1 LFDFVGFLQVSHRLF
16 HSIISVGGPLEK
28 SCKLEGILDTIVH
41 RGMDLQKELDENS
54 AIEESIRQEIEAEF
68 QNKPNHPIVSEAPKA
83 EEQLFV
89 PVENNTSNEARE
101 PTTPT
106 GKSTDSPSKDYARTP
121 GTPDQSPDS
130 GVTFNT
136 VREISHPAA
145 TFPFSPNSI
154 DNADLSGVGLP
165 AYRRN
170 TSLDYADSFG
180 CGATSFLGTHVF
192 SDGEQA
198 ASPLRFTDGNENRLR
213 ASSADGEGGHTQP
226 YLVLTPT
233 LTSSFDTVDFR
244 TGLSG
249 HRGLTNA
256 KKSNVGNSPNNTRR
270 GRMMMMSEHRGIG
283 RVRGPLNRS
292 GAPNTH
298 SP

>member
-1 LFDFVGFLQVSHRLF
+1 
-16 HSIISVGGPLEK
+16 
-28 SCKLEGILDTIVH
+28 
-41 RGMDLQKELDENS
+41 MDLQKELDENR

-68 QNKPNHPIVSEAPKA
+68 QNKPSHPIVSEVPKT
-83 EEQLFV
+83 EEQSFV
-89 PVENNTSNEARE
+89 PVENNNGKEAQD
-101 PTTPT
+101 PCTPT
-106 GKSTDSPSKDYARTP
+106 GKSIDSTSKDVTHTT

-130 GVTFNT
+130 GVALNNA
-136 VREISHPAA
+136 REIAHPAA
-145 TFPFSPNSI
+145 TFPFSPNSL

-180 CGATSFLGTHVF
+180 CGATSFLGTHVRIF

-198 ASPLRFTDGNENRLR
+198 DTSRLRFTDGSENRLR
-213 ASSADGEGGHTQP
+213 STSADGEGGNSQP
-226 YLVLTPT
+226 YLTLTPT
-233 LTSSFDTVDFR
+233 LTSSFDTIDFR
-244 TGLSG
+244 TGMSG

-256 KKSNVGNSPNNTRR
+256 KKSSIWSSPNTRR
-270 GRMMMMSEHRGIG
+270 NQTRMMMSEHRGIG

-292 GAPNTH
+292 GAPNTP